1 MVFFAAGTSVLGV
14 GYFWVAFI
22 VASVLGQVNVPF
34 LSKFVRDTAKRGK
47 TRGVNFEEDD
57 DTSKTK
63 RILLNVPHA
72 WFTHFYVVGTTWN
85 AYTLL
90 QCIQSKRNSIGVFSF
105 GFRRLE
111 RRASRERLVSVSR
124 HATVDGIFVRQSEQ
138 EEGANARDWIRSRFT
153 LLRVRDFELKK

>member
-57 DTSKTK
+57 DTSKH
-63 RILLNVPHA
+63 L
-72 WFTHFYVVGTTWN
+72 THSAFEVSSAVK
-85 AYTLL
+85 
-90 QCIQSKRNSIGVFSF
+90 SDVFPC
-105 GFRRLE
+105 
-111 RRASRERLVSVSR
+111 A
-124 HATVDGIFVRQSEQ
+124 
-138 EEGANARDWIRSRFT
+138 
-153 LLRVRDFELKK
+153 